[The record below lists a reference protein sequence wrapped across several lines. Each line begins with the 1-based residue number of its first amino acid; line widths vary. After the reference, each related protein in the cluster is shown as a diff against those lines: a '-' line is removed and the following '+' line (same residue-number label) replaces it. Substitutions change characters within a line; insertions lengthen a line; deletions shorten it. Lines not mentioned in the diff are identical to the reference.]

1 MGKADD
7 NARTPVPSDGGNRD
21 RTGPVEGA
29 VRVETPTRRQLR
41 LQQPQGRAAAPPAGS
56 LGEPLPG
63 GRRDRRRQLT
73 TQLAAVGAA
82 ATPFTGAVA
91 ETNAG
96 ESAATNAG
104 AMAATN
110 TGATAATNTGAA
122 AATNA
127 ARTADDMSIEEALAA
142 RTALVGDAGGQAD
155 GTPRDGAF
163 AVDPAVLAQQKAL
176 AERAAALTARAR
188 RTQEV
193 SEQHQE
199 RTPAPHN
206 PAAPDNLSIVAPPEF
221 VQPPGAMYA
230 VLRAPSTSLIP
241 IVLPQA
247 QQGSPGSETEGT
259 PLGARDAFG
268 LEPLDAMTAG
278 LGRLRRLRYIQYSL
292 LGVGAAALVTGII
305 MTVSSLNG

>member
-1 MGKADD
+1 M
-7 NARTPVPSDGGNRD
+7 
-21 RTGPVEGA
+21 
-29 VRVETPTRRQLR
+29 ETPTRRQLR

-82 ATPFTGAVA
+82 ATPSTGAVA

-96 ESAATNAG
+96 AVAETNAGAVAETNAGAAIATNAG
-104 AMAATN
+104 ATAETN
-110 TGATAATNTGAA
+110 AGATAE
-122 AATNA
+122 TNA
-127 ARTADDMSIEEALAA
+127 ARTAHDMSIEEALAA
-142 RTALVGDAGGQAD
+142 RTALVGDAGEQAD

-241 IVLPQA
+241 VVLPQA
-247 QQGSPGSETEGT
+247 QQSSPGSETEGT

>member
-1 MGKADD
+1 M
-7 NARTPVPSDGGNRD
+7 
-21 RTGPVEGA
+21 
-29 VRVETPTRRQLR
+29 ETPTRRQLR
-41 LQQPQGRAAAPPAGS
+41 LQQPQGRVAAPPAGS

-82 ATPFTGAVA
+82 ATPP
-91 ETNAG
+91 
-96 ESAATNAG
+96 AG
-104 AMAATN
+104 ATAAAN
-110 TGATAATNTGAA
+110 AGATAATSPAGVL
-122 AATNA
+122 AATDA

-142 RTALVGDAGGQAD
+142 RTALVRDAGGQAD
-155 GTPRDGAF
+155 GTPSAF
-163 AVDPAVLAQQKAL
+163 PVDPAVLAQQKAL
-176 AERAAALTARAR
+176 AERAAALTSRAR
-188 RTQEV
+188 RAQEV
-193 SEQHQE
+193 SEQQE
-199 RTPAPHN
+199 QKPAPTD

-221 VQPPGAMYA
+221 VKPPGAMYA

-241 IVLPQA
+241 IVLPKA
-247 QQGSPGSETEGT
+247 RQGSPESEGT

-292 LGVGAAALVTGII
+292 LGVGAAALATGII

>member
-7 NARTPVPSDGGNRD
+7 NARTPAPSDHGDRD
-21 RTGPVEGA
+21 GSGSVEGA

-41 LQQPQGRAAAPPAGS
+41 LQQPQGRAAAPAPGS

-82 ATPFTGAVA
+82 TVPPAGATAVPAAGATAVPA
-91 ETNAG
+91 AG
-96 ESAATNAG
+96 AIAATNAG
-104 AMAATN
+104 AIAATN
-110 TGATAATNTGAA
+110 GGA
-122 AATNA
+122 
-127 ARTADDMSIEEALAA
+127 ADDMSIEEALAA
-142 RTALVGDAGGQAD
+142 RKALVGEAGGQAD
-155 GTPRDGAF
+155 GTPSAF
-163 AVDPAVLAQQKAL
+163 PVDPTVLAQQKAL
-176 AERAAALTARAR
+176 AERAAALTSRVR

-193 SEQHQE
+193 TQDASKQH
-199 RTPAPHN
+199 RKPAPHD

-221 VQPPGAMYA
+221 VKPPGAMYA

-247 QQGSPGSETEGT
+247 QQDSPESEGT

-278 LGRLRRLRYIQYSL
+278 LGRLRRLRYMQYSL
-292 LGVGAAALVTGII
+292 LGVGAAALATGII

>member
-7 NARTPVPSDGGNRD
+7 NARTPAPSDSVDRD
-21 RTGPVEGA
+21 GTGPVEGA

-41 LQQPQGRAAAPPAGS
+41 LQQPQGRVAAPAAGS

-82 ATPFTGAVA
+82 A
-91 ETNAG
+91 
-96 ESAATNAG
+96 AAPA
-104 AMAATN
+104 
-110 TGATAATNTGAA
+110 GATAATKTE
-122 AATNA
+122 
-127 ARTADDMSIEEALAA
+127 RTADDMSIEEALAA
-142 RTALVGDAGGQAD
+142 RKALVGDAGGQAA
-155 GTPRDGAF
+155 GTPSAF
-163 AVDPAVLAQQKAL
+163 PVDPAVLAQQKAL
-176 AERAAALTARAR
+176 AERAAALTSRAR
-188 RTQEV
+188 RAQEV
-193 SEQHQE
+193 SEQHQQRE
-199 RTPAPHN
+199 PAPHD

-221 VQPPGAMYA
+221 VQPPGALYA

-241 IVLPQA
+241 VVLPQA
-247 QQGSPGSETEGT
+247 QQGSPESEGT